1 MKTWIGTNPVKAA
14 PVLLALA
21 LIVTFVGGCCKTVYV
36 PVSTCPQPPA
46 LAMPL
51 LEVDR
56 LPNKPGTAQAL
67 KALGSDHVT
76 LQSTLEQCIVHL
88 DAYRSTPAP

>member
-1 MKTWIGTNPVKAA
+1 MKCTSA
-14 PVLLALA
+14 A
-21 LIVTFVGGCCKTVYV
+21 LILSLIVSLAGCGIRTVYV

-56 LPNKPGTAQAL
+56 LPDKPGTAQAL

-76 LQSTLEQCIVHL
+76 LQSTLEQCIIHL
-88 DAYRSTPAP
+88 DAYRNTPTP

>member
-1 MKTWIGTNPVKAA
+1 MRAWNLAKLA
-14 PVLLALA
+14 PVLLALI
-21 LIVTFVGGCCKTVYV
+21 LIVSLAGCGIKTVYV
-36 PVSTCPQPPA
+36 PVPTCPHPPP

-56 LPNKPGTAQAL
+56 LPKQPGTAQAL

-76 LQSTLEQCIVHL
+76 LQSTLEQCIIHL

>member
-1 MKTWIGTNPVKAA
+1 MRAWNLAKLA
-14 PVLLALA
+14 PVLLALILTVSLA
-21 LIVTFVGGCCKTVYV
+21 GCGIKTVYV
-36 PVSTCPQPPA
+36 PVPTCPPPPA

-56 LPNKPGTAQAL
+56 LPEKPGTAQAL

-76 LQSTLEQCIVHL
+76 LQSTLEQCIIHL
-88 DAYRSTPAP
+88 DAYRSTPSP

>member
-1 MKTWIGTNPVKAA
+1 MKCTGAA
-14 PVLLALA
+14 LTLS
-21 LIVTFVGGCCKTVYV
+21 LIVSLAGCGGRTVYV
-36 PVSTCPQPPA
+36 PVSSCPQPPP

-56 LPNKPGTAQAL
+56 LPEKPGTAQAL

-88 DAYRSTPAP
+88 DAYRNTPAP